1 MFKFD
6 MEFDMTLGFIH
17 CEQGVRILATLHTML
32 LFLQIAKMGLY
43 FKKKSLTDVCFF
55 IFVVFWTIP
64 RVLYFP
70 LW

>member
-1 MFKFD
+1 
-6 MEFDMTLGFIH
+6 
-17 CEQGVRILATLHTML
+17 ML